1 SELEKTIVNLS
12 ATLENIGN
20 ATTDAIQALQQE
32 VAQVSQITVQNCL
45 ALDYLLAMQG
55 SICA

>member
-1 SELEKTIVNLS
+1 SELEKVIFNLS

-20 ATTDAIQALQQE
+20 ATINAIQALQQE

-55 SICA
+55 GICA